1 MHEELIVA
9 IACPRLM
16 SLQRVSQYPS
26 VCRLVIGI
34 LLIVEVDRL
43 PGHSKYQCRRS
54 SIVVIAQAGD
64 VTQ

>member
-43 PGHSKYQCRRS
+43 PGHSKHH
-54 SIVVIAQAGD
+54 INAGE
-64 VTQ
+64 VLLS